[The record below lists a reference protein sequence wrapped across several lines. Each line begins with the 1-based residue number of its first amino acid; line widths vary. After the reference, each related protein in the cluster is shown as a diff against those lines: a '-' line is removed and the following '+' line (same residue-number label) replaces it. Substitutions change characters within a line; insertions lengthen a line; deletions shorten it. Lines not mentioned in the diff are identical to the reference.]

1 MIMNSLKTSQDFSI
15 NKLGLPRKFVI
26 QNYIDAW
33 NTAYFKDFFINS
45 IIVSVIAVI
54 ITVLF
59 GALAAYFLSR
69 FKFNMNAL
77 IYAFFIFF
85 LLFSV
90 HSIFVS
96 VIAFIS
102 TVLFGVFAAY
112 FLSRFK
118 FKMNSLIYGFFIFGL
133 LVPVH
138 ATLVPMFLF
147 MQNLGLLNTRLALIL
162 PYIAFNLPITI
173 FLLYSFMRAFPMDI
187 EESAIMDGASV
198 FRIFWSIILPMS
210 KPAIATVTILCFINN
225 WNEFVFALVLI
236 NDSALQTLPLGLQ
249 NFAGQYSTNY
259 VAQMAGLTMALIP
272 ILVVFL
278 FLEKEIVK
286 GMTPG
291 AVKG

>member
-1 MIMNSLKTSQDFSI
+1 MGSTLVKKMNFKYSFIYIVLFLFAITNIYPIIWMVMNSLKTSQDFSI

-33 NTAYFKDFFINS
+33 NTANFKDFFINS

-69 FKFNMNAL
+69 FKFKMNA
-77 IYAFFIFF
+77 
-85 LLFSV
+85 
-90 HSIFVS
+90 
-96 VIAFIS
+96 
-102 TVLFGVFAAY
+102 
-112 FLSRFK
+112 
-118 FKMNSLIYGFFIFGL
+118 LIYGFFIFGL

-286 GMTPG
+286 GMTAG